1 MNLWVAYYN
10 FFRPHEL
17 YGRKRPLNEVDL
29 LKDAGNMPGKWQ
41 LLIFLGQQVILN
53 MQENPA
59 S

>member
-1 MNLWVAYYN
+1 M
-10 FFRPHEL
+10 
-17 YGRKRPLNEVDL
+17 